1 MRRERDSLGEVEVA
15 DDAFWG
21 AQTQRSLHFFA
32 IGEERMPLPI
42 IHALA
47 QIKAAAARVNGKL
60 GLLAANLVEP
70 IAQAADEVAA
80 GQWDAQFPLRVWQ
93 TGSGTQSNMNVN
105 EVIANLANE
114 CLGAA
119 RGSKNPVH
127 PNDHVNLGQS
137 SNDVFPSALHLSVA
151 SAVHAQLLPALQCL
165 RDLLQQRSQDFAD
178 ILKIGRTHLMDAVPM
193 RLGQEFSGYVD
204 QLRQGEAGIRSVL
217 PGLYALA
224 LGGTAVGTG
233 LNTHP
238 DFALQVCRML
248 TERLSLPLRPA
259 ENAFA
264 ALAGQEALCQL
275 SGQLRSLA
283 MSLLKIAND
292 IRWMGSGPRAGLGE
306 LALPEN
312 EPGSSI
318 MPGKVNPTQA
328 EALSMVCAQV
338 FGNDATVAFAA
349 SQGNFELNVYKPV
362 IGYNVLQSITLLADA
377 MRSFTL
383 HCVQGLQARA
393 DRLQV
398 HLDSS
403 LMLVTALVPS
413 LGYERAAKIAQRA
426 HQEGSTLRAAALA
439 SGWIDAAQLDEILR
453 PERMLAPDRN

>member
-1 MRRERDSLGEVEVA
+1 MRRERDSLGEIDVA
-15 DDAFWG
+15 DDALWG
-21 AQTQRSLHFFA
+21 AQTQRSLQFFA

-47 QIKAAAARVNGKL
+47 RIKAAAAKANGEL
-60 GLLAANLVEP
+60 GVLPQELVMPISMAAE
-70 IAQAADEVAA
+70 EVAA
-80 GQWDAQFPLRVWQ
+80 GQWDVQFPLRVWQ

-105 EVIANLANE
+105 EVIANLASE
-114 CLGAA
+114 RLGSA
-119 RGSKNPVH
+119 RGSKSPVH

-137 SNDVFPSALHLSVA
+137 SNDVFPSALHLSIA
-151 SAVHAQLLPALQCL
+151 EAVHAQLLPALTQL
-165 RDLLQQRSQDFAD
+165 REILHQRSEEFAG

-204 QLRQGEAGIRSVL
+204 QLRQGEEAICSVL
-217 PGLYALA
+217 PALYALA

-238 DFALQVCRML
+238 EFALRVCAS
-248 TERLSLPLRPA
+248 LSEQFALPLRPA
-259 ENAFA
+259 DNPFA

-306 LALPEN
+306 LVLPEN

-338 FGNDATVAFAA
+338 FGNDATVAFAS

-377 MRSFTL
+377 MHSFAV
-383 HCVQGLQARA
+383 HCVRDLQAREEKLR
-393 DRLQV
+393 D

-426 HQEGSTLRAAALA
+426 HQEGTTLRAAALA
-439 SGWIDAAQLDEILR
+439 TGWITAAELEEILR
-453 PERMLAPDRN
+453 PERMLAPDRA